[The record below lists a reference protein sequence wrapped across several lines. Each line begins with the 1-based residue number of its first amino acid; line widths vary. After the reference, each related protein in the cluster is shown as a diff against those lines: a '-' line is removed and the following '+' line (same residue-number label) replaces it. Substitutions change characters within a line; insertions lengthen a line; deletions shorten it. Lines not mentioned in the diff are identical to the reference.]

1 MFELLTDPTAWAS
14 FLTLSLLE
22 IVLGVD
28 NVIFLSIITSRLPA
42 HQQPMARRIG
52 LILALIGRV
61 VLLFAL
67 SWIIS
72 LSEPLFEIIEIK
84 ISYRDLILASGGLFL
99 IYKSICE
106 IHKMIDG
113 NKNDPGKPGAAIFLS
128 VLIQIFLLDLVFSLD
143 SVLTAI
149 GMTEHIVI
157 MIAAIL
163 VAICVM
169 LVAAET
175 ISSFVLK
182 RPTIK
187 MLALSFLLLIG
198 ITLIADSIDLH
209 IPRGLIYFGIAFAT
223 FVELLNL
230 LARNKKTKKTLDLK

>member
-1 MFELLTDPTAWAS
+1 MFELLTDPSVWAS

-42 HQQPMARRIG
+42 HQQPKARRIG
-52 LILALIGRV
+52 LILALMGRV

-72 LSEPLFEIIEIK
+72 LNEPLFEIIEIK
-84 ISYRDLILASGGLFL
+84 ISCRDLILASGGLFL
-99 IYKSICE
+99 IYKSISE

-113 NKNDPGKPGAAIFLS
+113 NKDDHGKPGAAIFLS
-128 VLIQIFLLDLVFSLD
+128 VLLQIFVLDFVFSLD

-149 GMTEHIVI
+149 GMAEHLLV
-157 MIAAIL
+157 MIAAIM
-163 VAICVM
+163 VAVCVM
-169 LVAAET
+169 LIAAET

-182 RPTIK
+182 RHTIK

-198 ITLIADSIDLH
+198 ITLIADSVDLH

-230 LARNKKTKKTLDLK
+230 LARNKKTKKYLDL